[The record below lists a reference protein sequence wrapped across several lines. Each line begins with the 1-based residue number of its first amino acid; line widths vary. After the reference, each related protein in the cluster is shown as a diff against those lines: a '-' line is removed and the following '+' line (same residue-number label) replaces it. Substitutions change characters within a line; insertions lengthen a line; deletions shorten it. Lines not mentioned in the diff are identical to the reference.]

1 MISNGIH
8 LEEYAFSDKV
18 KAGIYDDF
26 EIDFFEISM
35 KWGSYQNLMR
45 IPIDIDVWNK
55 GKIQAQN

>member
-35 KWGSYQNLMR
+35 KWGSY
-45 IPIDIDVWNK
+45 
-55 GKIQAQN
+55 